1 MIAVLSSQ
9 IEKASK
15 PKKPKATKVVG
26 RGHGFKGSHDI
37 EIAAGDG
44 DQEAEAQIA
53 FVRSPDLV
61 RSPNLQPGPHFKD
74 TNAQKWHL
82 FVMKLQEQSRLS
94 LLGSLKNLPNFVGSA
109 FDAAEAKLGAK
120 FTPEDRKLCYHE
132 FCRKSANLGIL
143 HSSDIEELLCSHPQ
157 LGVQL
162 PLPEIRSL
170 IHEKFGSG
178 VKNLAEL
185 NPTTERDCDSFGFD
199 VFVSVLAAARQLSDT
214 RAKMRGWS
222 IKAIL
227 LTALP
232 IDPYSAAEQAEMRG
246 KYRATL

>member
-53 FVRSPDLV
+53 FVKSPDLV
-61 RSPNLQPGPHFKD
+61 RSPDLQPGPHFKD

-94 LLGSLKNLPNFVGSA
+94 LLGCGCKYGHKNIETKTVQSRSVVGFNSAKFLTPEPNFSWIKLRISGKGS
-109 FDAAEAKLGAK
+109 
-120 FTPEDRKLCYHE
+120 
-132 FCRKSANLGIL
+132 
-143 HSSDIEELLCSHPQ
+143 
-157 LGVQL
+157 
-162 PLPEIRSL
+162 
-170 IHEKFGSG
+170 
-178 VKNLAEL
+178 
-185 NPTTERDCDSFGFD
+185 
-199 VFVSVLAAARQLSDT
+199 
-214 RAKMRGWS
+214 
-222 IKAIL
+222 
-227 LTALP
+227 
-232 IDPYSAAEQAEMRG
+232 
-246 KYRATL
+246 